1 MQLIMFHVLI
11 IALAIVAVV
20 GFEILVNGY
29 LRDVIKRN
37 FEYRSPN
44 RYSNPSM
51 SSVRTLPRWSQGC
64 YLSGHT
70 KPANDFRH
78 LIEH

>member
-11 IALAIVAVV
+11 IVLAIVAVI
-20 GFEILVNGY
+20 GFEVLVNFCI
-29 LRDVIKRN
+29 LDVIKRKL
-37 FEYRSPN
+37 EDRSSS
-44 RYSNPSM
+44 RHSSSTM
-51 SSVRTLPRWSQGC
+51 SSVTTLPRWSQGC